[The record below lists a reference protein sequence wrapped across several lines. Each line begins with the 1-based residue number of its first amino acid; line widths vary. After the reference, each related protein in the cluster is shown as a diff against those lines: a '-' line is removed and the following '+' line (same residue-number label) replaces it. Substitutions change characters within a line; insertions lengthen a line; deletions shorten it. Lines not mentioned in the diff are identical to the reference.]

1 MTQKAAV
8 NFCENKLQVPAHML
22 EIDSVEE
29 NAAIQAEIFRGPANN
44 IWLGITNP

>member
-8 NFCENKLQVPAHML
+8 NFCENELQVPAHLL
-22 EIDSVEE
+22 EVDTVEE
-29 NAAIQAEIFRGPANN
+29 NAAIQAEIFRDRANS